1 MSVTREFHEAFDLPR
16 PDTIPVPP
24 DEDLIRL
31 RMRLIKEEYVEVR
44 AELTKLLSPLS
55 VDETLD
61 TFRNLL
67 KELSDLRYV
76 VEGCAVAFGL
86 DIEGAYLEVH
96 RSNMSKLGEDGKP
109 IYREDGKVLKGPGYT
124 EADLT
129 PFVPPVLEGTVENG
143 VLKVQGT

>member
-24 DEDLIRL
+24 DPEVVRL
-31 RMRLIKEEYVEVR
+31 RLRLIMEEYVEVR
-44 AELTKLLSPLS
+44 EELEALLRPLS

-61 TFRNLL
+61 RFRNLL

-86 DIEGAYLEVH
+86 DIEAAYLEVH

-109 IYREDGKVLKGPGYT
+109 LYREDGKVLKGPNYT

-129 PFVPPVLEGTVENG
+129 PLVPPVLEGTVEDG
-143 VLKVQGT
+143 VLKVQSP